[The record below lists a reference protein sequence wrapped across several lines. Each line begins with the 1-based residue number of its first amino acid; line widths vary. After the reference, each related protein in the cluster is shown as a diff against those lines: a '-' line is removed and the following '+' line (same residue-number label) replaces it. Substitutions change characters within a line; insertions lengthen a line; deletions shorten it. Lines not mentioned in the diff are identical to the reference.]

1 MNCLLL
7 ERPKLRLS
15 LSHIYTYTH
24 THTHIHT
31 YTVSPPPPPSLLD
44 IGSNNSG
51 YYELVAVLT
60 HQGRSSSSGHYVGWV
75 SLKNGRTWSCDC
87 HMTFLHGSC
96 DCHMTY
102 KSCHIMI

>member
-7 ERPKLRLS
+7 ERPKLRPSFS
-15 LSHIYTYTH
+15 LTH
-24 THTHIHT
+24 THTHTH
-31 YTVSPPPPPSLLD
+31 TVSPPPPPISLSLSLLD

-75 SLKNGRTWSCDC
+75 SLKNGRTW
-87 HMTFLHGSC
+87 
-96 DCHMTY
+96 
-102 KSCHIMI
+102 IM